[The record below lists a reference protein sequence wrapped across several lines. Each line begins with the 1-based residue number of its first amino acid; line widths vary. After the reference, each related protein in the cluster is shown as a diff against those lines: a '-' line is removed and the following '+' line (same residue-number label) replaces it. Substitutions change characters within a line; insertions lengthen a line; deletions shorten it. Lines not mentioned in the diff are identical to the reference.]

1 MKGRC
6 STLQCTSRAVDEG
19 KVLNTTVYSSRA
31 VDEGKVVNT
40 TVY

>member
-1 MKGRC
+1 MKGRR

-19 KVLNTTVYSSRA
+19 EVLNTTVYSSRA
-31 VDEGKVVNT
+31 VDEGKALNT